1 MKKSIQVYENDKQR
15 LHKGLYKV
23 TQELIRQTNVTI
35 DQSHTINLLSN
46 EIQRLE
52 ANLQAAQEHL
62 EEKTKPK
69 MVNIVKIPEEISAEN
84 NEHIEIKEI
93 IKNELDEKLELYV
106 KDQQV
111 PIKFDKIAD
120 GQYRFGTRVVQA
132 KIWKDKIAIRM
143 GGG

>member
-1 MKKSIQVYENDKQR
+1 MKNSLQIYEIDKQN
-15 LHKGLYKV
+15 LHQGLYKV

-62 EEKTKPK
+62 EEKTTKLK
-69 MVNIVKIPEEISAEN
+69 NIMVKIPEIT
-84 NEHIEIKEI
+84 NEETEKNVIKD
-93 IKNELDEKLELYV
+93 ELDEKLEQYV
-106 KDQQV
+106 RDQNI
-111 PIKFDKIAD
+111 PISFEKVSE
-120 GQYRFGTRVVQA
+120 GQYRFGTRIVQI
-132 KIWKDKIAIRM
+132 KTWKDKLAVRM